1 MIQINEQVSIGSLYD
16 LTKIEPA
23 RSLYVAVIIRAIL
36 DASKPVLTSEDSSI
50 KTFRKEAHNW
60 LFKDVGVTNEDF
72 TVVCDM
78 AGFPPDKVR
87 ILAFNVINSGDIEN
101 ERAKLYKYI

>member
-50 KTFRKEAHNW
+50 KTFRKDHIKRLASEIGYTYKA
-60 LFKDVGVTNEDF
+60 DEDF
-72 TVVCDM
+72 KH
-78 AGFPPDKVR
+78 KVDTS
-87 ILAFNVINSGDIEN
+87 IISSKHVFTI
-101 ERAKLYKYI
+101 